1 VAEIRNEYGDIRGF
15 CNRFSYANMNSI
27 VQNPIDVFKRESPTL
42 VRIDVTYGKNSSATW
57 LFGVLQSMLVFLN
70 VTNDKF
76 SKEQVY
82 MLAQTIST
90 QYKTLKV
97 EEILLFVSRFMAGK
111 YGRFYG
117 GDSYALVITESLNKF
132 MAERGDYY
140 AEIERTENV
149 RRIEE
154 GNKGVVTF
162 EEYKRMKE
170 AKGESVSGA
179 LKAFFG

>member
-1 VAEIRNEYGDIRGF
+1 
-15 CNRFSYANMNSI
+15 MNSI

-42 VRIDVTYGKNSSATW
+42 VRIDITYGRNSSATW
-57 LFGVLQSMLVFLN
+57 LFGVLQSMFVFLN

-82 MLAQTIST
+82 MLAQTISA

-97 EEILLFVSRFMAGK
+97 EEMLLFVSRFMAGK

-132 MAERGDYY
+132 MVEREHYY
-140 AEIERTENV
+140 ADIERMETEK
-149 RRIEE
+149 RIAE
-154 GNKGVVTF
+154 GKKNTMSYA
-162 EEYKRMKE
+162 EYKKQKE
-170 AKGESVSGA
+170 AEGKSVSGA
-179 LKAFFG
+179 LDSIFG